1 MSGTPSNF
9 KKQYTVWYKETFVP
23 ACAAYAVAYD
33 WARDSAYIKDKAPAE
48 EARLKIEKPGIKNDP
63 TPERLKKA
71 RDAFAKA
78 DTFLPKTSNLA
89 PPIDG
94 GSSVQIPTLIKDA
107 EEDAKD
113 DENKFWETLTSKHH
127 IVLNR
132 TVNGRTAAGYETP
145 IVDGAKLFAR
155 VFEAFMAIDPEGDF
169 ADLFGLWSMTRT
181 EEMSFLWDLP
191 GAPDPM
197 LFNVLF
203 STFYTSP
210 EVRQADAHSKLD
222 ESKYEGASTRSL
234 IATFDGFYKMF
245 AATAGVGGTDVGQGW
260 KGWTNRPLFYS
271 APQRGWEEFDSALEQ
286 VIRTRVDL
294 DKMKGEFDLYQRYII
309 GKAQEPDAGDSPPP
323 APVPYAMTIARS
335 KSAAAWAATGA
346 PWDGVEGLLN
356 PEIGPNVRDKNDDPG
371 VAGVYYAK
379 GETLFDVFQ
388 QMVLDIG
395 RNSTFKARQQPPG
408 AKVPDLSHYDG
419 ILYRILYGLQ
429 DPEPPPLVEPVAV
442 PGGDAGPG
450 GGESAPQNF
459 DKRELS
465 DKEVHSIDLQ
475 CYLLENIKELA
486 SLREKLDYHTLG
498 KITDAMPGNIISKI
512 NHGAPTET
520 EVGSDSTSPAW
531 PPLQAG
537 PDSEAYWLQNMCP
550 DIWGLMT
557 PHIELYRV
565 DYSRD
570 NPGNLIPID
579 EKRIPFKNF
588 VDSKDISEITQG
600 TYGRIGGA
608 GIKSFSWS
616 LDGVQPAEVDNM
628 ISAKLVMHFQSVYD
642 LFRYNK
648 VHPDDPKSDAYQAGI
663 LDHAGYLDLIIGS
676 GTTVSQGKDPKP
688 EDKKGQEL
696 DVCAEFRQKY
706 DGANF
711 RIKAIVGWATPPNF
725 KDLKIPGYTS
735 DTLESIA
742 KAITE
747 SRVAL
752 FLQIVSHQIN
762 FQQDGTLEL
771 DIDYQASLSG
781 IMRAPDA
788 DIFIAK
794 EINSEELKGLQKEAT
809 ELEWKAADYEK
820 ASEKDKTARQKE
832 VEENTKKQIAIM
844 RQNRMHKYSVFLKNL
859 QAKNKVYGIRVP
871 SKDLL
876 NPLREMDEAE
886 RAQEAKKRQ
895 ATGITTT
902 SGTAAK
908 NADSSGE
915 FQEQVESETTTEATD
930 EKTQNATLKAMAD
943 NVGIFNTGNQDNVLV
958 PYFYLGD
965 LIDVL
970 FKDRLDHLVREEGKQ
985 TSVMQMILGTVEL
998 LDPLQA
1004 FQIKNVSIECPGGNA
1019 PVVRRISEIDP
1030 LRLKKV
1036 TGITTFMNLGSIPI
1050 SIDKF
1055 NEWFLNNVIRAK
1067 KDSYF
1072 LLNFVKD
1079 LCADLISGAYS
1090 ELCFEDIF
1098 KFNVRFDSANF
1109 RMADRF
1115 AGKPNITIED
1125 LARSSRKAKKRDKMR
1140 LTKESKHGANIPT
1153 VMLYCVDSR
1162 PNVGDRAS
1170 DMSEGI
1176 YHYFIG
1182 GRCGLAKE
1190 IQFNR
1195 QDMPFYREARISK
1208 DGSLGAQ
1215 QLKELYT
1222 VSMSMVGNNLHKNGT
1237 YVYIDPIAIGAG
1249 SSRAVGGIPN
1259 IARLIGLG
1267 GYFLVTGVKHEVS
1280 DSGFNTSV
1288 DAMQEMSAF
1297 DIAANE
1303 KITALAHPA
1312 GSGSGEKK
1320 PEQSTSSTSDEDH
1333 YMRELEAQQSLEKE
1347 DGSDGGAPLT
1357 GDASGRTT
1365 GDAAEAPY
1373 ETDTRSDE
1381 EKSESLEARLAVA
1394 TGLAGGVSR
1403 EETLAKRK
1411 AQQEA
1416 TAADQAAFDAEE
1428 QRRADAGLPS
1438 QEEERQAEL
1447 DAEEGF

>member
-1 MSGTPSNF
+1 
-9 KKQYTVWYKETFVP
+9 
-23 ACAAYAVAYD
+23 
-33 WARDSAYIKDKAPAE
+33 
-48 EARLKIEKPGIKNDP
+48 
-63 TPERLKKA
+63 
-71 RDAFAKA
+71 
-78 DTFLPKTSNLA
+78 
-89 PPIDG
+89 
-94 GSSVQIPTLIKDA
+94 
-107 EEDAKD
+107 
-113 DENKFWETLTSKHH
+113 
-127 IVLNR
+127 
-132 TVNGRTAAGYETP
+132 
-145 IVDGAKLFAR
+145 
-155 VFEAFMAIDPEGDF
+155 
-169 ADLFGLWSMTRT
+169 
-181 EEMSFLWDLP
+181 
-191 GAPDPM
+191 
-197 LFNVLF
+197 
-203 STFYTSP
+203 
-210 EVRQADAHSKLD
+210 
-222 ESKYEGASTRSL
+222 
-234 IATFDGFYKMF
+234 
-245 AATAGVGGTDVGQGW
+245 
-260 KGWTNRPLFYS
+260 
-271 APQRGWEEFDSALEQ
+271 
-286 VIRTRVDL
+286 
-294 DKMKGEFDLYQRYII
+294 MKGEFDLYQRYII

-346 PWDGVEGLLN
+346 PWDGVKGLLN

-408 AKVPDLSHYDG
+408 AKVPDLNHYDG

-442 PGGDAGPG
+442 PGGGSGPG
-450 GGESAPQNF
+450 GGESAGQNVG
-459 DKRELS
+459 KRELS

-520 EVGSDSTSPAW
+520 EAGSDSTSPAW

-565 DYSRD
+565 DYGK
-570 NPGNLIPID
+570 NKGKLTQIG

-588 VDSKDISEITQG
+588 VDSKDISEITKG

-648 VHPDDPKSDAYQAGI
+648 VHPDNPQNDEYQAGI
-663 LDHAGYLDLIIGS
+663 LTHAGYLDLIIGS
-676 GTTVSQGKDPKP
+676 GTTTKEGRDAKNDD
-688 EDKKGQEL
+688 EKGQEL
-696 DVCAEFRQKY
+696 DVCAQFRQKY
-706 DGANF
+706 EGANF

-742 KAITE
+742 KAITA

-794 EINSEELKGLQKEAT
+794 EINSEELKNLQEAEKELEWTVAKREEAT
-809 ELEWKAADYEK
+809 EKEIED
-820 ASEKDKTARQKE
+820 RQKK
-832 VEENTKKQIAIM
+832 VEENMKEQIALM

-859 QAKNKVYGIRVP
+859 HAKNKIYGIEVP

-876 NPLREMDEAE
+876 NPLREMDEAQ

-895 ATGITTT
+895 ATGVTIT
-902 SGTAAK
+902 SGAAAK
-908 NADSSGE
+908 NASSTGALVD
-915 FQEQVESETTTEATD
+915 QVENQVTNGNPQDATD
-930 EKTQNATLKAMAD
+930 EKTQNAKLKAMA
-943 NVGIFNTGNQDNVLV
+943 NTVGIFNTGNQDYVLV

-1004 FQIKNVSIECPGGNA
+1004 FQIKDVSIECPGGNA

-1030 LRLKKV
+1030 LRLRKV

-1072 LLNFVKD
+1072 LLNFIKD

-1115 AGKPNITIED
+1115 GGETGITIEAM
-1125 LARSSRKAKKRDKMR
+1125 ARSSRTARKRDMMR
-1140 LTKESKHGANIPT
+1140 FTKESKFGPTIPT

-1195 QDMPFYREARISK
+1195 QDMPFYRESRISK

-1249 SSRAVGGIPN
+1249 STRAIGGIPN

-1280 DSGFNTSV
+1280 DSGFNTSL

-1312 GSGSGEKK
+1312 GAGTGEKK
-1320 PEQSTSSTSDEDH
+1320 PEQSTHSEADADR
-1333 YMRELEAQQSLEKE
+1333 YMARLESNESLEKE

-1365 GDAAEAPY
+1365 GDAAEAGALPY
-1373 ETDTRSDE
+1373 PTEAAGDE
-1381 EKSESLEARLAVA
+1381 AGGTAGDEAGGTAGDEARAAAARKTREAQKARRLSRA
-1394 TGLAGGVSR
+1394 TDRLQEIQAEMKKAALAGDIAAV
-1403 EETLAKRK
+1403 TALAKEVA
-1411 AQQEA
+1411 AQTKKMEKYG
-1416 TAADQAAFDAEE
+1416 AFK
-1428 QRRADAGLPS
+1428 
-1438 QEEERQAEL
+1438 
-1447 DAEEGF
+1447 